1 MEQTASHAEHLI
13 HLLAQML
20 LFFGISGVVVPLLQK
35 LRITSVL
42 GYLLCG
48 VIIGPFGLG
57 LFIEEYHWLTHIT
70 ISETNTVQLLGE
82 LGIIS
87 MLFMI
92 GMELSFQRLKDL
104 KHYVLGLGSLQ
115 IILSGVVI
123 ALIAY
128 QFDNGFSVSLLIGAS
143 LALSS
148 TAIVMQ
154 LLQEKHL
161 GGRKIGTLCFSIL
174 LMQDLAVVP
183 IVVLAS
189 AFGGETSQSIA
200 SILMESLLI
209 ATGAIVLIYVV
220 GRLVMRPLLHTLSL
234 TRSPEWLM
242 AFSLFVVA
250 ASACTTQ
257 AAGLS
262 AALGAFLAGLLIAET
277 ESAHSIEVIM
287 APLKGILLGIFFLSI
302 GMMIDLRE
310 VWNNTFLIGIS
321 VVGIYCIK
329 SVIILPLCRIFNVP
343 LGRSVKAAVMLAQP
357 GEFAFLILSL
367 ALSSGL
373 MPREDAQF
381 FLLVTAVS
389 MFVAPFV
396 FSLAPKFA
404 IWVDK
409 HYEPYGKEEEE
420 TYSGEPEQ
428 VVIAGF
434 GRVGKQ
440 IAEILDH
447 QNIPYVAVEKN
458 QRRADELKEEG
469 YSVVCHDAAH
479 DDIWDN
485 VGLADARAVV
495 IAADNPKDAD
505 TILQSVRHESPLMP
519 VIMRAHDV
527 TDTGE
532 FYAHGATY
540 VIPEL
545 QETGRQFAAAL
556 LHELD
561 MPNEEIAH
569 VLERERS
576 SDVS

>member
-1 MEQTASHAEHLI
+1 MEHTASHAEHLI
-13 HLLAQML
+13 QLLAQLL

-48 VIIGPFGLG
+48 VVIGPFGLG
-57 LFIEEYHWLTHIT
+57 LFVSDYSWLKHIT
-70 ISETNTVQLLGE
+70 ITQTSTVQLLGE
-82 LGIIS
+82 LGIIA

-104 KHYVLGLGSLQ
+104 KHYVLGLGSMQ
-115 IILSGVVI
+115 IVISGAVI

-189 AFGGETSQSIA
+189 AFAGDTSQGVA
-200 SILMESLLI
+200 GILLHSLLI
-209 ATGAIVLIYVV
+209 ATGAVVLIYVV
-220 GRLVMRPLLHTLSL
+220 GRLVMRPLLHTLSV

-257 AAGLS
+257 SAGLS

-321 VVGIYCIK
+321 VIGIYSIK
-329 SVIILPLCRIFNVP
+329 AVIILPLCRIFKVP

-373 MPREDAQF
+373 MPRADVQF
-381 FLLVTAVS
+381 FLLVTAVA
-389 MFVAPFV
+389 MFVSPFV
-396 FSLAPKFA
+396 FSLAPKLA
-404 IWVDK
+404 KWVDR
-409 HYEPYGKEEEE
+409 HYEPYSKEEEDRP
-420 TYSGEPEQ
+420 SEPEQ
-428 VVIAGF
+428 IVIAGF
-434 GRVGKQ
+434 GRVGRQ
-440 IAEILDH
+440 IAEILEH
-447 QNIPYVAVEKN
+447 ENIPYVAVEKN
-458 QRRADELKEEG
+458 KERADELRKEG
-469 YSVVCHDAAH
+469 YSVVCHDAAQ

-495 IAADNPKDAD
+495 IAADNPADAD

-527 TDTGE
+527 KDTGE

-556 LHELD
+556 LHELEMTD
-561 MPNEEIAH
+561 EEIAQ

-576 SDVS
+576 ADVS

>member
-1 MEQTASHAEHLI
+1 MEDTVNHAEHLI

-20 LFFGISGVVVPLLQK
+20 LFFGISGVVVPLLQR
-35 LRITSVL
+35 LHITSVL

-48 VIIGPFGLG
+48 VVIGPHGLG
-57 LFIEEYHWLTHIT
+57 LFIPEVNWLKHIT
-70 ISETNTVQLLGE
+70 ITEVTTVQVLGE
-82 LGIIS
+82 LGIIA

-115 IILSGVVI
+115 ILLTTVVV
-123 ALIAY
+123 ALIAF
-128 QFDNGFSVSLLIGAS
+128 QFDNGFAVSLLIGSS

-154 LLQEKHL
+154 LLTEKHL

-189 AFGGETSQSIA
+189 AFAGDSTQGVAAILLQSLFIA
-200 SILMESLLI
+200 
-209 ATGAIVLIYVV
+209 AAAVIVIYAA
-220 GRLVMRPLLHTLSL
+220 GRLLMRPMLHTLSV

-242 AFSLFVVA
+242 AFTLFVVA
-250 ASACTTQ
+250 GSACVTQ
-257 AAGLS
+257 SAGLS

-310 VWNNTFLIGIS
+310 VWNNPILLAVSVIGIYS
-321 VVGIYCIK
+321 VK
-329 SVIILPLCRIFNVP
+329 SAIILPLCRFFHVP
-343 LGRSVKAAVMLAQP
+343 LGRSVKASLMLAQP

-367 ALSSGL
+367 GLSSGL
-373 MPREDAQF
+373 MPRDDAQF
-381 FLLVTAVS
+381 FLLVTALS

-396 FSLAPKFA
+396 FSIAPKLA
-404 IWVDK
+404 AWADK
-409 HYEPYGKEEEE
+409 QYTPLDGEHEDN
-420 TYSGEPEQ
+420 TTEPEQ
-428 VVIAGF
+428 IVIAGF
-434 GRVGKQ
+434 GRVGREL
-440 IAEILDH
+440 ADILEH
-447 QNIPYVAVEKN
+447 ENIPYIAVEKN
-458 QRRADELKEEG
+458 EERAAALREEG
-469 YSVVCHDAAH
+469 YSVVCLDATQ

-495 IAADNPKDAD
+495 IAADNPIDAD

-527 TDTGE
+527 SDSGE
-532 FYAHGATY
+532 LYAHGATY

-545 QETGRQFAAAL
+545 KETGRQVAAAL

-561 MPNEEIAH
+561 VSDEDIAI
-569 VLERERS
+569 VMERERS
-576 SDVS
+576 TDV